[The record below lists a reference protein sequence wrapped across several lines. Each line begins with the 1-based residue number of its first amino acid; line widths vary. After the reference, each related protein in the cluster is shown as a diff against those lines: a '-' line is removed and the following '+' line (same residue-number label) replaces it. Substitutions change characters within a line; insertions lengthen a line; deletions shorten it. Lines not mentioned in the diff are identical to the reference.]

1 MRCSCLKF
9 ELMRAAVGSEMV
21 QSEVKTHSAELDR
34 LTERM
39 DKLQA
44 GEVSVS

>member
-1 MRCSCLKF
+1 
-9 ELMRAAVGSEMV
+9 MRAAVGPEKV

-34 LTERM
+34 LKERM
-39 DKLQA
+39 DKHQA